1 MVVSSPNPPSSSLS
15 LSTSI
20 VTVAV
25 TSRSV
30 CTRDNEAAS
39 QFRDVWIPHCFPH
52 RFHRDGAITVRALN
66 GPGTSP
72 SALWPG
78 ATWHT
83 RRRISSRKVRGAA
96 RRGVSN
102 VITLDSCLLCSST
115 TKSYSALTSKAKLPS
130 GPRLPSFPRIRPVPR
145 TFFLFFYVVTT
156 FGQRTLTKV
165 DEKGGD
171 SGRRRTG
178 NDVGRKGERWRRGR
192 TKTKI
197 K

>member
-1 MVVSSPNPPSSSLS
+1 MP
-15 LSTSI
+15 
-20 VTVAV
+20 
-25 TSRSV
+25 SRSV

-66 GPGTSP
+66 GPGTP
-72 SALWPG
+72 LPRLFDRG
-78 ATWHT
+78 RRWHT

-96 RRGVSN
+96 RRVSN

-145 TFFLFFYVVTT
+145 AFFPFFYVVTT

-178 NDVGRKGERWRRGR
+178 NDVGWKGERRRRGR